1 MLTVG
6 MTMTLR
12 VACSAL
18 AWPAA
23 AALLVASAPLAAEAS
38 NEAPE
43 VLARAGDGVE
53 KVLPLESQT
62 PTEPDRPEALRN
74 EAPIPPKARPDDD
87 LGPAVTIRTGGGTRI
102 EEYREG
108 GRVYMVRVIPEVGIP
123 YSYIDTDGDGRLE
136 GDPGTLLGGVK
147 PVYYTLYEW
156 E

>member
-1 MLTVG
+1 MN
-6 MTMTLR
+6 LR
-12 VACSAL
+12 VSCSGLGWSAL
-18 AWPAA
+18 ALLLMSSPA
-23 AALLVASAPLAAEAS
+23 LVAQA
-38 NEAPE
+38 NKEAPE
-43 VLARAGDGVE
+43 ILARAGEEAE
-53 KVLPLESQT
+53 KVLPLDSKT
-62 PTEPDRPEALRN
+62 PTEPARPAPLRD

-87 LGPAVTIRTGGGTRI
+87 LGPAVTIRTEGGTRI

-108 GRVYMVRVIPEVGIP
+108 GRVYMVRVVPEVGIP